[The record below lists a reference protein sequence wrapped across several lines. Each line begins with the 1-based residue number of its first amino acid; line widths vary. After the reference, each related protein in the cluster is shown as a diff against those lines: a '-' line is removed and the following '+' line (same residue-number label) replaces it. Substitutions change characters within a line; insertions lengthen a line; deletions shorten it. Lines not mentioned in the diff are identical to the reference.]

1 MAGAF
6 GPRLAHTVGA
16 TIATHQQFLA
26 RAGVE
31 IDAAAQAIGAAVQ
44 DGRLILAFGN
54 GGSAT
59 DAQHLAA
66 ELVVRFT
73 RPRRAVAALA
83 LTTDGAVL
91 TAAANDLGVAAMFAR
106 QIEALGRPG
115 DVAIAIS
122 TSGRSL
128 NIVEALKT
136 AKARGLTTI
145 ALTGRDGGDAG
156 TLADVHV
163 NVPSDVTA
171 RIQEVHRT
179 WIHAVCEWVEET
191 LIEGPNPPGTK

>member
-6 GPRLAHTVGA
+6 GPRLAQTVGA
-16 TIATHQQFLA
+16 TVSAHQDFLA
-26 RAGVE
+26 RAGAE
-31 IDAAAQAIGAAVQ
+31 IEAAAQAIGAAVQ
-44 DGRLILAFGN
+44 DGRLILVFGN

-73 RPRRAVAALA
+73 SPRRAVAALA

-91 TAAANDLGVAAMFAR
+91 TAAANDMGVAAMFAR
-106 QIEALGRPG
+106 QVEALGRSG
-115 DVAIAIS
+115 DVAVAIS
-122 TSGRSL
+122 TSGRSP

-145 ALTGRDGGDAG
+145 ALTGRDGGEAG

-179 WIHAVCEWVEET
+179 WIHAMCEWVEET
-191 LIEGPNPPGTK
+191 LVGEPGAPGTK